1 MNYNTADFFINN
13 FTDFKQQM
21 LGWVN
26 QFNVCCF
33 MDNHQYQL
41 PNHTT
46 ECLVGV
52 NAIQYCK
59 VEANFIENLKQF
71 LQANKNKWLFGHVNF
86 EVKDELFNTTSNHS
100 DNIAFPP
107 LYFFVPETVI
117 NIIDN
122 KATIFCINQN
132 PEKIFKEIINTP
144 ISSVFDFVTSPISF
158 TSKISKRQYLKTIEQ
173 LQKHIQHGDCYEINF
188 CQEFFAENI
197 SINPLAIYQKL
208 SQLSPNPFAC
218 YYKLQHH
225 YLLCASP
232 ERYVKKQD
240 NTIISQPIKGT
251 IKRNLTDKIL
261 DNKLKENLYNSKKDR
276 SENVMIVDLMR
287 NDLSKICTKGSVKV
301 DELYGI
307 YSFPQ
312 VHQMISTISG
322 QLQSGIDFADI
333 LQTTFPMGSMT
344 GAPKKR
350 VLELTEKY
358 EQTKRGIYSGTVGY
372 ISPNGDFDFNVVI
385 RSIMYN
391 AENKYLN
398 YQVGGGITFY
408 SNAQAEYEE
417 CLLKAEAIKKVFT

>member
-1 MNYNTADFFINN
+1 MNYKTADFFIENL
-13 FTDFKQQM
+13 FIFKQQM
-21 LGWVN
+21 LSWAN
-26 QFNVCCF
+26 QFNVCCC

-41 PNHTT
+41 PHSTT
-46 ECLVGV
+46 ECLVAV

-59 VEANFIENLKQF
+59 VEANYIKNLKQF
-71 LQANKNKWLFGHVNF
+71 LLANKNKWVFGHVNF
-86 EVKDELFNTTSNHS
+86 EVKDELFNTSSNHS
-100 DNIAFPP
+100 DNIEFPP
-107 LYFFVPETVI
+107 LFFFVPEIVI
-117 NIIDN
+117 NVKNN

-132 PEKIFKEIINTP
+132 PEKVFQEIINIK
-144 ISSVFDFVTSPISF
+144 ISSTDNFSTSSISF
-158 TSKISKRQYLKTIEQ
+158 TPKISKHQYLKTIEQ
-173 LQKHIQHGDCYEINF
+173 LQKHIQRGDCYEINF

-197 SINPLAIYQKL
+197 SINPLTVYKKL

-232 ERYVKKQD
+232 ERYIKKQND
-240 NTIISQPIKGT
+240 SIISQPIKGT
-251 IKRNLTDKIL
+251 IKRNLNNKNL
-261 DNKLKENLYNSKKDR
+261 DDELKENLFNSNKDR

-350 VLELTEKY
+350 VLELTEQY

-372 ISPNGDFDFNVVI
+372 ISPNGNFDFNVVI

-391 AENKYLN
+391 AENKYMN

-408 SNAQAEYEE
+408 SNAQSEYEE
-417 CLLKAEAIKKVFT
+417 CLLKAEAMKKVFT